1 MRTDVRLF
9 LLSLSFS
16 RVSILLSLS
25 LSLSLSFSVL
35 LSPPPWTA
43 TQTWIN
49 PTRDCRPAYWSLL
62 NSVAEM
68 NSNIKRAQ
76 RCQQQQTAA
85 FHQREKTSF
94 SFSGLDV
101 DEKSFEITKKQK
113 RSCCW
118 WRTWRTSMMSQQT
131 HGRWHAHT
139 HTHPDTLSNDRLV
152 SSAHTHKTREGR
164 TNNKTKQKKGG
175 GELISFGCYSARWRG
190 NNWTGRENQPVFF
203 WLLLRHFQCREK
215 WTKKRRRGL
224 HAWVTE
230 QNSVHTHTRW
240 ENNNKYQWKK
250 KSSWYG
256 QWCGIGVRD
265 TGEEEKSRHKRE
277 HNFCFERQRRHLTPK
292 AKTNKKMLFT
302 LRVIIWNSKI
312 PVPLRHLF

>member
-1 MRTDVRLF
+1 MHT
-9 LLSLSFS
+9 
-16 RVSILLSLS
+16 
-25 LSLSLSFSVL
+25 
-35 LSPPPWTA
+35 
-43 TQTWIN
+43 
-49 PTRDCRPAYWSLL
+49 
-62 NSVAEM
+62 
-68 NSNIKRAQ
+68 
-76 RCQQQQTAA
+76 
-85 FHQREKTSF
+85 
-94 SFSGLDV
+94 
-101 DEKSFEITKKQK
+101 
-113 RSCCW
+113 
-118 WRTWRTSMMSQQT
+118 
-131 HGRWHAHT
+131 HT

-152 SSAHTHKTREGR
+152 SSAHTHTQ
-164 TNNKTKQKKGG
+164 NKGG
-175 GELISFGCYSARWRG
+175 TDKQQNKSKKKEGESWLALAATALGGGDTTELVEKINPF
-190 NNWTGRENQPVFF
+190 FF

-256 QWCGIGVRD
+256 QWCGIGERD